1 MDQHLFWGQHLKL
14 LKRKLNRA
22 NRLLAKIHYY
32 LSQKL
37 LRTLYISTFQS
48 RLRYGCQIWEQHS
61 HHNLNDIANLQRR
74 AIRIIN
80 ITNKYTPVEPL
91 LKGTKIMT
99 LSEIIKSEDC
109 LLALYHIN
117 QCLPLSIKNLLTIGN
132 DLHNYSTRNSV
143 NHKLALP
150 QVKTTNYRL
159 HSIRYRTAKHWKSV
173 QNSLKTKFC

>member
-1 MDQHLFWGQHLKL
+1 
-14 LKRKLNRA
+14 
-22 NRLLAKIHYY
+22 
-32 LSQKL
+32 
-37 LRTLYISTFQS
+37 
-48 RLRYGCQIWEQHS
+48 
-61 HHNLNDIANLQRR
+61 
-74 AIRIIN
+74 
-80 ITNKYTPVEPL
+80 
-91 LKGTKIMT
+91 MT